1 MDPIS
6 AHLEAVKAICP
17 EIDPAALEW
26 YRSGLLLRKLPTKHM
41 YISEGQIQ
49 TEIAWVA
56 EGLLR
61 SAYTDPQG
69 ADITTHFV
77 SEGQWATEYVGFLHG
92 TPSQYRLECLEHCT
106 LVCLPKEHMQ
116 EGYRRYQVFERY
128 GRKVAEAV
136 LSALQKRIEGF
147 LFLTAEQRYLQ
158 FMADNPALMQR
169 ISLTHLSASLG
180 IERPSLSRIRKRLS
194 QQ

>member
-1 MDPIS
+1 MDPIE
-6 AHLEAVKAICP
+6 AHLEEVKAICP
-17 EIDPAALEW
+17 EIDTSALEW
-26 YRSGLLLRKLPTKHM
+26 YGSGLLIRRLPARSA
-41 YISEGQIQ
+41 YILEGQVQ

-77 SEGQWATEYVGFLHG
+77 SEGQWATDYAGFLQG
-92 TPSQYRLECLEHCT
+92 IPSQYRLECLEASV
-106 LVCLPKEHMQ
+106 LVCLAKEHME
-116 EGYRRYQVFERY
+116 EGYSRYPVFERY
-128 GRKVAEAV
+128 GRKVAESV
-136 LSALQKRIEGF
+136 LSGLQLRIEGF
-147 LFLTAEQRYLQ
+147 LFHTAEQRYLR
-158 FMADNPALMQR
+158 FTADNPTLMQR

-194 QQ
+194 RR